1 MILAFELDLDSVKVN
16 HRAIHL
22 PQRSF
27 YFGSYCPDTQTYIH
41 TAEKVHY
48 MATKVVGNKAYVQII

>member
-1 MILAFELDLDSVKVN
+1 MTLAFELDLDSVKVN

-27 YFGSYCPDTQTYIH
+27 YFDSYCPDTQTYIH
-41 TAEKVHY
+41 TAEQLHY
-48 MATKVVGNKAYVQII
+48 MATKVAGNTAYVQTI